1 MTGHAETNLVFF
13 DTLLFEPAQRPD
25 DHPHARGPR
34 PTEKHPDRGYRL
46 RGAGGP
52 ADLHHA
58 AALECAVGQ
67 QRGSYPV
74 RRRTSPNALLMN
86 LDSNRTQGE
95 HYRMQIAASEPAEEG
110 PLETDR
116 RDQNPQPGCLAAEA
130 GV

>member
-74 RRRTSPNALLMN
+74 RREPNAERLV
-86 LDSNRTQGE
+86 DDFGFK
-95 HYRMQIAASEPAEEG
+95 
-110 PLETDR
+110 
-116 RDQNPQPGCLAAEA
+116 QNGR
-130 GV
+130 